1 MLFETIPNLR
11 GTLSL
16 KLTLWYAVVFSLSSF
31 LILTVSYFRISAITM
46 GKTNQELIE
55 EYEELASMY
64 MKGGY
69 DQFMEGLRMETEFE
83 DPEEIFY
90 RLLDLDGKVLIT
102 TDMQSWGEIRMPDIS
117 LDDLDEKK
125 PFEIHTIV
133 LPNQSFPG
141 QTIFGLIGTSEII
154 QIGVSLED
162 NKTYLQMLREL
173 MILLMAPLLVLAAF
187 IGYLM
192 AKTALS
198 GVEDVTQAAI
208 EISKGAY
215 SKRVKIKTKSSEIQ
229 RLAQTFNMM
238 LNRLEE
244 LMMSMREMTDNIA
257 HDLRSPLARIRGIA
271 EMTLLSKTSKQSY
284 EEMAAGTIE
293 ECDNLIGMINTMLD
307 ISEAEAGVA
316 DVKIEEVDLCEL
328 IVDACE
334 LFRPIADEKNI
345 RINTNLPGE
354 ISLHADKNKLQRIVT
369 NLLENAIKYTPGD
382 GDVVIIVAVGKNLVD
397 IIVKDN
403 GIGISDSDLPHIFE
417 RFYRGDKSRSQAGI
431 GLGLSQ
437 VKAFVALLKGHVS
450 VTSTPNKGSIF
461 TVSMPY

>member
-1 MLFETIPNLR
+1 MI
-11 GTLSL
+11 
-16 KLTLWYAVVFSLSSF
+16 
-31 LILTVSYFRISAITM
+31 
-46 GKTNQELIE
+46 QELQTEI
-55 EYEELASMY
+55 
-64 MKGGY
+64 
-69 DQFMEGLRMETEFE
+69 EFE
-83 DPEEIFY
+83 ESDEIFF
-90 RLLDLDGKVLIT
+90 RLFDSAGKVLFASN
-102 TDMQSWGEIRMPDIS
+102 MQVFGKIEAPDDVFDRENETEQFEIRTIS
-117 LDDLDEKK
+117 
-125 PFEIHTIV
+125 T
-133 LPNQSFPG
+133 PNQSFPIRIITG
-141 QTIFGLIGTSEII
+141 AIGTSEIL
-154 QIGVSLED
+154 QIGVSLKEHQA
-162 NKTYLQMLREL
+162 YLHILKRLIFWL
-173 MILLMAPLLVLAAF
+173 MVPLFVLAAC
-187 IGYLM
+187 IGFFM
-192 AKTALS
+192 ARAAMK

-208 EISKGAY
+208 DIAEGMY
-215 SKRVKIKTKSSEIQ
+215 DKRVETKAKASEIQ
-229 RLAQTFNMM
+229 RLTQTFNMM
-238 LNRLEE
+238 IDRLQG
-244 LMMSMREMTDNIA
+244 LLISMREMTDNIA
-257 HDLRSPLARIRGIA
+257 HDLRSPLTRIRGIA
-271 EMTLLSKTSKQSY
+271 EMTLLRKSSKKHY
-284 EEMAAGTIE
+284 EEMAANTIE

-307 ISEAEAGVA
+307 ITEAEAGIA

-382 GDVVIIVAVGKNLVD
+382 GDVVIIVAAGKNLVD

-417 RFYRGDKSRSQAGI
+417 RFYRGDKSRSQTGI